1 MRHSFF
7 GLKMRHF
14 KPWHFYKCTQ
24 NKIPKNPNLTHEI
37 YIYKIL
43 GYKMSYLK
51 SMDFFFFFLFFE
63 KLKVWSLTMI
73 FFLKKY
79 GKGNPSNSP
88 YISLLNMNFKN
99 LIIELYILYVF
110 TTHVKFCSNWI
121 LFTNLSINLFFMYN
135 FRP

>member
-24 NKIPKNPNLTHEI
+24 NKIPKNPNITHEI

-51 SMDFFFFFLFFE
+51 SMDFFFGWEINSKELNYDFFFP
-63 KLKVWSLTMI
+63 
-73 FFLKKY
+73 
-79 GKGNPSNSP
+79 GKGNFSNSP
-88 YISLLNMNFKN
+88 YISLLKVNFEN
-99 LIIELYILYVF
+99 LIIRLYVLYIL
-110 TTHVKFCSNWI
+110 TTHVKFCLNWI
-121 LFTNLSINLFFMYN
+121 LFTNWSINLFSCI
-135 FRP
+135 RKIWQSSH